1 MALTKIYR
9 SKVNIP
15 LALLVFVPIIAGL
28 ILTLSERTW
37 GAAVIMGLTLI
48 FLSAMYLT
56 TFYAIPAEQ
65 DLVVRGGGFISR
77 RIPIANINRLQKT
90 RTILAG
96 PALSMDRLYVQFD
109 QGDAVVISPVRK
121 SEFIETLLK
130 INPNIEI
137 NA

>member
-1 MALTKIYR
+1 MAQTKIYR

-15 LALLVFVPIIAGL
+15 LALVVFVPIIAGL

-37 GAAVIMGLTLI
+37 GAAAIMGLTLV

-56 TFYAIPAEQ
+56 TFYAITAEQ
-65 DLVVRGGGFISR
+65 DLVVRGGPFISR

-121 SEFIETLLK
+121 SEFIDALLK

>member
-1 MALTKIYR
+1 MAITKIYR

-15 LALLVFVPIIAGL
+15 LALLVFVPNIAGL

-56 TFYAIPAEQ
+56 TFYAITAEQ

>member
-56 TFYAIPAEQ
+56 TFYAITAEQ